1 MFYSRVSM
9 AISYQF
15 KVIEDNILFVKT
27 TGFDRDLDDAKNYG
41 IAIINKAVECNTPK
55 ILCDEMELEY
65 RLSIV
70 ETFQLAKY
78 ISKNTPAYGK
88 LAIVTNKVNKFAG
101 DFFANAGNNR
111 GLTINFFSSVD
122 RAKDWLNS

>member
-1 MFYSRVSM
+1 M

-15 KVIEDNILFVKT
+15 KVIENNILFVKT

-41 IAIINKAVECNTPK
+41 IAIMNKAVEHGTPK

-70 ETFQLAKY
+70 ETFHLAKY
-78 ISKNTPAYGK
+78 ISKNAPAYAK

-101 DFFANAGNNR
+101 DFFANVGNNR

-122 RAKDWLNS
+122 GAKEWLNS